1 MVELLDII
9 LWFAQEAGVLLAV
22 GAALAV
28 MAGYAFT
35 MRDGTVSEKEAR
47 YSKNSHRAIDA
58 GLALMILSGLIITFL
73 HVSFGQSEIVFEPI
87 FLFKWLLIAGLT
99 LAYILERKK
108 PYGSALAEGVIGGA
122 WVALFL
128 VHTLAPLVGWGILI
142 GLFAVEMGVFV
153 GAWMLLMRAITKP
166 SPLEQQKKAVVE
178 PAQPKVQPVPPPMS
192 KIAPPPVMFKPTP
205 QLAPVQPVAQ
215 PAALK
220 LPVPPPPPVAA
231 SPKPAAPTPAPTAPV
246 MPPKSAQPA
255 SAPAMQKQ
263 DDVHHSPFL
272 PAVHFMPANQQ
283 QIEDKSHI
291 IPLGKF
297 TRTT

>member
-9 LWFAQEAGVLLAV
+9 LWLAQEAGVLLAV

-28 MAGYAFT
+28 MGGYAFA
-35 MRDGTVSEKEAR
+35 MRDGTVSEREAR
-47 YSKNSHRAIDA
+47 YSKNSHRAIDF
-58 GLALMILSGLIITFL
+58 GLALIILSGLIITFL
-73 HVSFGQSEIVFEPI
+73 HVSLGQSEIVFEPI

-108 PYGSALAEGVIGGA
+108 PYGSMLTEGALGGA

-128 VHTLAPLVGWGILI
+128 VHTVAPLLGWGMLL
-142 GLFAVEMGVFV
+142 GLFAIEVGVFV
-153 GAWMLLMRAITKP
+153 GAWMLLMGAITKP
-166 SPLEQQKKAVVE
+166 SPIEQQKKAIIE

-192 KIAPPPVMFKPTP
+192 KIAPPPVMPKP
-205 QLAPVQPVAQ
+205 APVQPVA
-215 PAALK
+215 
-220 LPVPPPPPVAA
+220 
-231 SPKPAAPTPAPTAPV
+231 PTSAPTAPV
-246 MPPKSAQPA
+246 MPPKPAQPA

-283 QIEDKSHI
+283 QVEDKSHI